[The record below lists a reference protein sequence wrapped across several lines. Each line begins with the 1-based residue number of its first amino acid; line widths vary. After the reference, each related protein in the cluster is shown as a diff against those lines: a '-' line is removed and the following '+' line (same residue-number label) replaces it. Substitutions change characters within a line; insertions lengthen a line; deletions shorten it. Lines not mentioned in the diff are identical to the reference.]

1 MNKVNSN
8 EEVVVLMVK
17 KHNLTEEQ
25 KKQLLKDLERDYP
38 TLSKDFQDNLNK
50 GIEKL
55 QSRSI

>member
-55 QSRSI
+55 QSRAI